1 MLLIFPVRYRNGQ
14 IHANVHKKLP
24 ANGSWKTTVPNSFPK
39 NRAEKENAI
48 KLKIQK
54 PEENIIDFIER
65 DVIKDKNSNYANIL
79 EDTVEDSFKR
89 LIEPSI
95 EREIRC
101 SLPRDCSSEM
111 VGSSMA
117 DREKVTAL
125 GNIRKD
131 RDMPVRMP

>member
-39 NRAEKENAI
+39 NK
-48 KLKIQK
+48 KIPIQ
-54 PEENIIDFIER
+54 NIPMR
-65 DVIKDKNSNYANIL
+65 SP
-79 EDTVEDSFKR
+79 KR
-89 LIEPSI
+89 IVYSI

-117 DREKVTAL
+117 DREKVTAF